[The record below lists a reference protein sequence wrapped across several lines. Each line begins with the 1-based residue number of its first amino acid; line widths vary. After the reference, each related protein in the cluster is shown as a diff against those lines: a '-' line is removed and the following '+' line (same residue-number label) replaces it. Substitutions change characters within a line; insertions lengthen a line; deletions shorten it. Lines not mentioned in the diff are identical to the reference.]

1 VRREILC
8 GAAFLVPVSVF
19 CDFKRAASS
28 KERRLGIRS
37 PPLINTKNTNK
48 NKNTNTDKSFQL
60 VATIK
65 PGLL

>member
-37 PPLINTKNTNK
+37 PPLINTKNK

>member
-37 PPLINTKNTNK
+37 PPHQHNK
-48 NKNTNTDKSFQL
+48 YKHKYKHKYGGEF
-60 VATIK
+60 ATS
-65 PGLL
+65 GLL